1 MKKKVVVIMGGISS
15 EREVSLNSGRSVLNA
30 INRDKYDVHEL
41 IINDPMDVVNKMP
54 ENVDFA
60 LLILHGK

>member
-15 EREVSLNSGRSVLNA
+15 EREVSLNSGKSVLSA

-41 IINDPMDVVNKMP
+41 IIDEPMDVVNKMP
-54 ENVDFA
+54 
-60 LLILHGK
+60 

>member
-54 ENVDFA
+54 ENVDS
-60 LLILHGK
+60 LY